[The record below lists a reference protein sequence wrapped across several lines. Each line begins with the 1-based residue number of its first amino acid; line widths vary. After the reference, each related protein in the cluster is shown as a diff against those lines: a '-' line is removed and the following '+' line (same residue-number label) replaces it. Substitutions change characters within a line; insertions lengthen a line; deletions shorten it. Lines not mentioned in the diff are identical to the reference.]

1 MAIPL
6 FGFYIPIYA
15 FWHFDDF
22 SWGNTR
28 MAIESKAEQ
37 AKIEEEYFDPDT
49 VPLVKWADYQ
59 GTKTQSSSNSD
70 TNTKS
75 IGYGTN
81 YISTE
86 YADSV
91 SGYSLAIPVVSNS
104 SIRFPTDEE
113 LLNEIRHI
121 LSTAD
126 LMQVTKKSVRDKLT
140 TLFGVDVTPRK
151 EYIHYCID
159 SVLKGEL

>member
-1 MAIPL
+1 MLAIPL

-28 MAIESKAEQ
+28 KAIESTEKSNTD
-37 AKIEEEYFDPDT
+37 EEYFDPDS
-49 VPLVKWADYQ
+49 VPLVKWSQ
-59 GTKTQSSSNSD
+59 FQNTKTQSSSNSD
-70 TNTKS
+70 TNAKS
-75 IGYGTN
+75 IGYGS
-81 YISTE
+81 IHGVD

-91 SGYSLAIPVVSNS
+91 STYSVPTHDS
-104 SIRFPTDEE
+104 SAPSARFPTDEE

-140 TLFGVDVTPRK
+140 RLFGVDVTPRK

-159 SVLKGEL
+159 SILKGEL